1 MQGISSSEA
10 AKIGAETA
18 IAYLEKTKKETAKH
32 KHDRRLRN
40 TKLLLRNY
48 NNFKEHCKNAI
59 YTSDQINAVEI
70 LDEYD
75 NIDDE
80 TLYIN
85 SIKKTQARTLIILK
99 HIDRMLEFYEWSV
112 NRNNDE
118 NAIRR
123 FKAMK
128 LFYMIDKKLTYD
140 EIAENL
146 HVSERTIFRDIKQAV
161 EELSVLIF
169 GVDGLKLET
178 D

>member
-1 MQGISSSEA
+1 
-10 AKIGAETA
+10 
-18 IAYLEKTKKETAKH
+18 
-32 KHDRRLRN
+32 
-40 TKLLLRNY
+40 
-48 NNFKEHCKNAI
+48 
-59 YTSDQINAVEI
+59 
-70 LDEYD
+70 
-75 NIDDE
+75 
-80 TLYIN
+80 
-85 SIKKTQARTLIILK
+85 
-99 HIDRMLEFYEWSV
+99 MLEFYEWSV